1 LRRYASLEPD
11 AARERLRPYVW
22 LRLEAALKAA
32 DSQAVAYLHNGLPAE
47 LGPGRGGG
55 TPYGTYERQ
64 GVSFSAVEFAHQLWR
79 RCGGMAFVKDLW
91 TRLVKQEDG
100 TVVRERNAR
109 WGRGK
114 RWLAGWVDPLGK
126 ERTKAFSTK
135 GAAERHGNAMETDR
149 ERGGYMDPGARK
161 VRFEEVAERWLAS
174 RVVDPATAIR
184 YESVLRL
191 HVAPMFGRRQLRTI
205 KPSEIA
211 AWVVDLNTRFGSSTA
226 RAAYLVLQGTLGLAV
241 DDETLKRNPAKASVV
256 KLPSQKGGNVVVWGD
271 DVVLRIVEGHP
282 PQYRP
287 IAAVGAACGLRQG
300 EIFGLAE
307 EDIDFDAMVIH
318 VRRQVKKLGRDF
330 VFALPKNDTERTV
343 PMSDG
348 TALVLKDHIEAVG
361 PRPYTLPWE
370 KVDGGPHTV
379 KLLFRWT
386 DDKHIRART
395 YDELVWKPALFRAG
409 VIREPTR
416 DACGRKHYVTRR
428 ENGMHALRHYYASIT
443 LADGVNVKELAEYLG
458 HGDPGFTLRLYTHM
472 LPSSHE
478 RARKAVD
485 SRLARLLSLRSH
497 GALTE
502 QAAFRSPTTSWEP
515 DCGLSA
521 ENPGINL

>member
-1 LRRYASLEPD
+1 M
-11 AARERLRPYVW
+11 
-22 LRLEAALKAA
+22 
-32 DSQAVAYLHNGLPAE
+32 AY
-47 LGPGRGGG
+47 
-55 TPYGTYERQ
+55 
-64 GVSFSAVEFAHQLWR
+64 
-79 RCGGMAFVKDLW
+79 VKDLW
-91 TRLVKQEDG
+91 TRPAKQEDG

-149 ERGGYMDPGARK
+149 ERGEYIDPRAGK

-191 HVAPMFGRRQLRTI
+191 HVTPVFGRRQLRTI
-205 KPSEIA
+205 RPSEIA

-226 RAAYLVLQGTLGLAV
+226 RAAYLVLQGILGLAV

-256 KLPSQKGGNVVVWGD
+256 KLPSPKGGNVVVWGD
-271 DVVLRIVEGHP
+271 DVVVRIVEGHP

-370 KVDGGPHTV
+370 KVDGGSSHRQAPVPLDGRQTHPGAD
-379 KLLFRWT
+379 LR
-386 DDKHIRART
+386 RARL
-395 YDELVWKPALFRAG
+395 EASPAPCRSHSRADQ
-409 VIREPTR
+409 RCPRAE
-416 DACGRKHYVTRR
+416 
-428 ENGMHALRHYYASIT
+428 ALRHPSRERHARAAA
-443 LADGVNVKELAEYLG
+443 L
-458 HGDPGFTLRLYTHM
+458 LREH
-472 LPSSHE
+472 H
-478 RARKAVD
+478 ARRRRQHQRTRRIPRPRRPRLHPPALHPHVAVI
-485 SRLARLLSLRSH
+485 A
-497 GALTE
+497 
-502 QAAFRSPTTSWEP
+502 
-515 DCGLSA
+515 
-521 ENPGINL
+521 